1 MTKCEGENKSSS
13 NLIRSSGS
21 STADT
26 NDSAEFTLDLGLEN
40 KEFNKLNFVTETQS
54 NVNIIITNG
63 KL

>member
-1 MTKCEGENKSSS
+1 MSSS

-40 KEFNKLNFVTETQS
+40 KEFNKLARHLKTLSLKHKVLLT
-54 NVNIIITNG
+54 
-63 KL
+63 LL

>member
-1 MTKCEGENKSSS
+1 MTKCEGENMSSS

-40 KEFNKLNFVTETQS
+40 KEFNKLAR
-54 NVNIIITNG
+54 
-63 KL
+63 L